1 MLLWTLVSLWIRV
14 FRFFGYIYLVV
25 GHVVV
30 FLETD
35 IVFSKVTAPI
45 MFSPTVYQGSLFST
59 SLPMIFICVLF
70 DDSYIWQVWRWY
82 LIVGLICISLIINNV
97 ENLFMYLLAICMSS
111 LENVCLGLL
120 PIFKAK
126 EIKARINKWDL
137 IRIKSFAQQGKSWTK
152 WRQPTWSSCCGT
164 VG

>member
-1 MLLWTLVSLWIRV
+1 M
-14 FRFFGYIYLVV
+14 FFGYIYLVV

-70 DDSYIWQVWRWY
+70 DDSYSDRCE
-82 LIVGLICISLIINNV
+82 GDTSLLV
-97 ENLFMYLLAICMSS
+97 
-111 LENVCLGLL
+111 
-120 PIFKAK
+120 
-126 EIKARINKWDL
+126 
-137 IRIKSFAQQGKSWTK
+137 
-152 WRQPTWSSCCGT
+152 
-164 VG
+164 